1 MKHAYGLRIFL
12 LIIVALL
19 LASTMLRA
27 GQFSDANSRSIFTDM
42 KAHKVGDLVTVLIVE
57 DARATNTAKDVT
69 KKDNKTDINGGPG
82 AGALDFIPLWGLS
95 AENKNEYQGEG
106 QLEKTG
112 SIRAKMTVKVT
123 SINDNGDLVIEGNRS
138 MIVNADK
145 DALYVT
151 GTIRSLDISPSNT
164 IYSYQIGDAQ
174 VSFKGKGQT
183 TNGSRPG
190 YITRIINW
198 IF

>member
-1 MKHAYGLRIFL
+1 LRIFL
-12 LIIVALL
+12 LIIVGVL
-19 LASTMLRA
+19 LASTILRA
-27 GQFSDANSRSIFTDM
+27 GQFSDANSRSIFTDI

-57 DARATNTAKDVT
+57 DARATNTAKAVT

-95 AENKNEYQGEG
+95 AENKNEYNGEG
-106 QLEKTG
+106 QLEKAG

-123 SINDNGDLVIEGNRS
+123 SINDNGDMVIEGNRT
-138 MIVNADK
+138 MLVNADK
-145 DALYVT
+145 EALYLQ
-151 GTIRSLDISPSNT
+151 GTVRSRDISPSNT
-164 IYSYQIGDAQ
+164 IYSYQIADAQ

-183 TNGSRPG
+183 DTGTRPG
-190 YITRIINW
+190 YITRLINW